1 MGRHTLFLL
10 ILITLTGLFSFLIL
24 SLNSSIVIVDL
35 LFYEI
40 EIRLGSILLLF
51 FIAGFIVTMILEII
65 YFLKKKRKKDD

>member
-1 MGRHTLFLL
+1 MGWHTIFLL

-51 FIAGFIVTMILEII
+51 FITGIFITMILEIF
-65 YFLKKKRKKDD
+65 YFLKKKRKKGD

>member
-1 MGRHTLFLL
+1 MGWHTIFLL

-51 FIAGFIVTMILEII
+51 FVTGIFITMILEIF
-65 YFLKKKRKKDD
+65 YFLKKKRKKGD

>member
-1 MGRHTLFLL
+1 MGWHTIFLL

-51 FIAGFIVTMILEII
+51 FLTGIFITMILEIF
-65 YFLKKKRKKDD
+65 YFLKRKRKKDD

>member
-1 MGRHTLFLL
+1 MGWHTIFLL

-51 FIAGFIVTMILEII
+51 FITGIFITMILEIF

>member
-1 MGRHTLFLL
+1 MGWHTIFLL

-35 LFYEI
+35 LIYEI

-51 FIAGFIVTMILEII
+51 FVTGIFITMILEIF
-65 YFLKKKRKKDD
+65 YFLKKKRKKGD

>member
-1 MGRHTLFLL
+1 MGWHTIFLL

-51 FIAGFIVTMILEII
+51 FLTGIFITMILEIF

>member
-51 FIAGFIVTMILEII
+51 FIAVFIVTMILEII